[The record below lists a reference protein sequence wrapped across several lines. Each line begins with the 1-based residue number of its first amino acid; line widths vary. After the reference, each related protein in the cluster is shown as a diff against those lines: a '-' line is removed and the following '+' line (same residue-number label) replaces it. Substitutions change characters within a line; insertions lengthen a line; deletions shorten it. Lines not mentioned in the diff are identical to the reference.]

1 MPSASGAGG
10 VGPLPAAQAPERA
23 LAPVHL
29 FVYWRCK
36 AADVAAAQAAARR
49 LQARLCE
56 EYPGLQARLFLRAD
70 ATASAPGEVT
80 LMETYAPD
88 DGAAGAQPALLAAWP
103 LVVDSVRAASSEL
116 QPWLSSARHLEAFQP
131 LP

>member
-10 VGPLPAAQAPERA
+10 VGPLPATQAPERA
-23 LAPVHL
+23 PAAVHL
-29 FVYWRCK
+29 FVYWRCQ
-36 AADVAAAQAAARR
+36 AADAAAAQAAARR
-49 LQARLCE
+49 LQARLCAE
-56 EYPGLQARLFLRAD
+56 HPGLQARLFLRAD

-88 DGAAGAQPALLAAWP
+88 DGAADMQLALRAAWP
-103 LVVDSVRAASSEL
+103 LLVDSVRAASAEL
-116 QPWLSSARHLEAFQP
+116 QPWLSSARHVETFQP